1 MTAALP
7 KAILLDMDD
16 TILDDSGSTTRCWR
30 EACLAHQADLGGVD
44 PVALHAAIDR
54 NRAWFWSDPDRH
66 RDGRLALDAT
76 RRELVRMSLTDLGVD
91 ASTLAVRIADD
102 YAARRDRLIE
112 PFPQAIETV
121 QWLRESGCRLAL
133 LTNGNGAA
141 QRSKIDRFGL
151 GELFDVIL
159 VEGEVGFGK
168 PDPRVYELALSG
180 LVIEPSHT
188 WMVGDN
194 LEWDVAAPQRL
205 GIFGIWVDRRGKGLP
220 PEHHVRPNRIVRGLS
235 ELRSPNGSLQ

>member
-1 MTAALP
+1 MTPTLP

-16 TILDDSGSTTRCWR
+16 TILDDSGSTARCWR
-30 EACLAHQADLGGVD
+30 EACLAHQPELGDVD
-44 PVALHAAIDR
+44 PVALHEAIDR

-91 ASTLAVRIADD
+91 ASTLAEGIADD

-112 PFPQAIETV
+112 PFPDAIETV
-121 QWLRESGCRLAL
+121 RWLRESGCRLAL
-133 LTNGNGAA
+133 LTNGNGTA

-151 GELFDVIL
+151 GGLFDVVL

-168 PDPRVYELALSG
+168 PDPRVYELALNRLG
-180 LVIEPSHT
+180 VEPSNT

-205 GIFGIWVDRRGKGLP
+205 GIFGIWVDRRGTGLP
-220 PEHHVRPNRIVRGLS
+220 PEHSVRPNRIVRSLP
-235 ELRSPNGSLQ
+235 ELRKPNGSPP